1 VPPVLLRL
9 VYRVAYCVLVTLW
22 RVLGRAPG
30 GVKCVILRGDDVL
43 LVRHTYGP
51 NRWELPG
58 GTRRPREDLADTA
71 RREAR
76 EELGAD
82 LTDWT
87 SLGTYD
93 GRIGRAKVTLHPF
106 LTRVDELEPRRD
118 EVEIAQARFFPVAA
132 LPAPIGR
139 DVPILVGRALRA

>member
-9 VYRVAYCVLVTLW
+9 VYRVAYRVLATIW

-51 NRWELPG
+51 KRWELPG
-58 GTRRPREDLADTA
+58 GARHLGEDLADTA
-71 RREAR
+71 RRETR
-76 EELGAD
+76 EEVGAD

-87 SLGTYD
+87 SLGTYE

-106 LTRVDELEPRRD
+106 LTRVEELEPRRD
-118 EVEIAQARFFPVAA
+118 EVEIAQARFFPVES
-132 LPAPIGR
+132 LPVPIGK
-139 DVPILVGRALRA
+139 DVPILVGRALRC